1 MLTGER
7 LGFQTFATKWGMGK
21 DENVNKVLKKL
32 LCILNT
38 KELTRANNVFTGRA
52 FFLAYQTFCVW
63 GFLVK

>member
-1 MLTGER
+1 M
-7 LGFQTFATKWGMGK
+7 WGMGK

-52 FFLAYQTFCVW
+52 FFLAYQTFCV
-63 GFLVK
+63 